1 MTALESPWLRDVASP
16 IVRFARAAGGSV
28 GGMSRSRDGMCSDLL
43 STAPGQDNRMCARR
57 NASLGPSGCDLLDGA
72 FVSQSSVFCQK
83 RMTVATRVA
92 KQSID
97 DMLRSVSLW
106 HAMCLLPAMDHQ
118 IGSNVIDSGRCRSHM

>member
-1 MTALESPWLRDVASP
+1 MPDETHLS
-16 IVRFARAAGGSV
+16 ARQV
-28 GGMSRSRDGMCSDLL
+28 VIYW
-43 STAPGQDNRMCARR
+43 T
-57 NASLGPSGCDLLDGA
+57 GPL
-72 FVSQSSVFCQK
+72 FPKSSVFVQK

-118 IGSNVIDSGRCRSHM
+118 VGSNVIDSGRCRSHM